1 MQERLQGI
9 LNRIKEWWSKFTTKQ
24 KALLIS
30 IVTVVVMAI
39 VVLAFIMTRPKMVT
53 LINCESTKEAGTVK
67 DLLEGESIA
76 YEVSKDGLTFS
87 VNEKDEATASIL
99 LGSNDI
105 PTEGYSIDNVFDG
118 GFSSTEADKTKKYQ
132 LYLEERFAD
141 HLSNLSNV
149 ESATVSLSMP
159 ADDGTIISKD
169 EETYA
174 SVILTLDGEMDEDQ
188 AAGIAQYIATEVGN
202 DTTDRITILD
212 SDTNMLFSGG
222 DSSSNAGK
230 ASSNLSY
237 RTKVE
242 NQFKSNVKDVVMGTN
257 VYDNVEDVYK
267 RQQLIRAHGKYTFPA
282 DFMLVAAMNP
292 CKCGYYPD
300 MQKCTCTDYEI
311 RRYRNRISQ
320 PLLDRMD
327 LCVKVEK
334 VHYQELEQTTQ
345 EESSESIRERVVMA
359 HKRQRE
365 RYEKEEFF
373 YNSQIPAKKIATF
386 CALKKDEKRHMQQI
400 YETLN
405 LSVRSYHKILKTAR
419 TIADIEGSEEIRI
432 CLLYTSIFCE

>member
-159 ADDGTIISKD
+159 ADDGHD
-169 EETYA
+169 H
-174 SVILTLDGEMDEDQ
+174 
-188 AAGIAQYIATEVGN
+188 
-202 DTTDRITILD
+202 
-212 SDTNMLFSGG
+212 F
-222 DSSSNAGK
+222 
-230 ASSNLSY
+230 
-237 RTKVE
+237 
-242 NQFKSNVKDVVMGTN
+242 
-257 VYDNVEDVYK
+257 
-267 RQQLIRAHGKYTFPA
+267 
-282 DFMLVAAMNP
+282 
-292 CKCGYYPD
+292 
-300 MQKCTCTDYEI
+300 
-311 RRYRNRISQ
+311 
-320 PLLDRMD
+320 
-327 LCVKVEK
+327 
-334 VHYQELEQTTQ
+334 
-345 EESSESIRERVVMA
+345 
-359 HKRQRE
+359 
-365 RYEKEEFF
+365 
-373 YNSQIPAKKIATF
+373 
-386 CALKKDEKRHMQQI
+386 
-400 YETLN
+400 
-405 LSVRSYHKILKTAR
+405 
-419 TIADIEGSEEIRI
+419 
-432 CLLYTSIFCE
+432 

>member
-149 ESATVSLSMP
+149 ESATVSLWMP

-169 EETYA
+169 EETY
-174 SVILTLDGEMDEDQ
+174 
-188 AAGIAQYIATEVGN
+188 
-202 DTTDRITILD
+202 
-212 SDTNMLFSGG
+212 
-222 DSSSNAGK
+222 
-230 ASSNLSY
+230 
-237 RTKVE
+237 
-242 NQFKSNVKDVVMGTN
+242 
-257 VYDNVEDVYK
+257 
-267 RQQLIRAHGKYTFPA
+267 
-282 DFMLVAAMNP
+282 
-292 CKCGYYPD
+292 CKCDPD
-300 MQKCTCTDYEI
+300 TG
-311 RRYRNRISQ
+311 RRDGRRPGGRN
-320 PLLDRMD
+320 
-327 LCVKVEK
+327 CA
-334 VHYQELEQTTQ
+334 VH
-345 EESSESIRERVVMA
+345 S
-359 HKRQRE
+359 
-365 RYEKEEFF
+365 
-373 YNSQIPAKKIATF
+373 N
-386 CALKKDEKRHMQQI
+386 
-400 YETLN
+400 
-405 LSVRSYHKILKTAR
+405 
-419 TIADIEGSEEIRI
+419 GGW
-432 CLLYTSIFCE
+432 

>member
-30 IVTVVVMAI
+30 VVTVVVMAI
-39 VVLAFIMTRPKMVT
+39 PKMVT

-169 EETYA
+169 EEPYA
-174 SVILTLDGEMDEDQ
+174 SVILTE
-188 AAGIAQYIATEVGN
+188 
-202 DTTDRITILD
+202 RW
-212 SDTNMLFSGG
+212 
-222 DSSSNAGK
+222 
-230 ASSNLSY
+230 
-237 RTKVE
+237 TK
-242 NQFKSNVKDVVMGTN
+242 T
-257 VYDNVEDVYK
+257 
-267 RQQLIRAHGKYTFPA
+267 
-282 DFMLVAAMNP
+282 
-292 CKCGYYPD
+292 
-300 MQKCTCTDYEI
+300 
-311 RRYRNRISQ
+311 RR
-320 PLLDRMD
+320 
-327 LCVKVEK
+327 
-334 VHYQELEQTTQ
+334 QEL
-345 EESSESIRERVVMA
+345 
-359 HKRQRE
+359 
-365 RYEKEEFF
+365 
-373 YNSQIPAKKIATF
+373 
-386 CALKKDEKRHMQQI
+386 
-400 YETLN
+400 
-405 LSVRSYHKILKTAR
+405 RST
-419 TIADIEGSEEIRI
+419 
-432 CLLYTSIFCE
+432 